1 LAAYPTTLATL
12 QGGMDSMLRD
22 PTGCFEQASSSNYPN
37 VLSLQYLKEHNVG
50 NPELTRRGKELLAAG
65 YAKLTGYECKQ
76 RGFEWWGADPG
87 HEALTAYGLLQFRDM
102 AEVHDVDR
110 ELVSRSRDWL
120 MARRDGKGSFQKST
134 KALDSFGSAPQHVT
148 DAYIV
153 WALSEAGESGIDTE
167 LKHVTELA
175 EKSDDAYVVALA
187 AASAINNKQE
197 PLGRKLLDKLVA
209 AQAADG
215 HLDGKEGSITRSS
228 GQSLAIETT
237 ALAALAWLKLPDYH
251 ARANKAIDWI
261 VKSRS
266 GGGFGTTQATIL
278 ALKALVARS
287 KANRV
292 TLTAGELVVKRGRDV
307 IATQPFAADAT
318 QTITL
323 GDFEGRLTTGENRL
337 TISLTGN
344 NEMPYSIDVSYR
356 ARTPNSHAD
365 CPVRLSTELDSADV
379 KAGQTVSLAAKLTNT
394 ADAGQPMTVAIL
406 GLPAGL
412 QPRPDQLEELKK
424 VGTIDY
430 YETRAREVILY
441 WRDLE
446 PKQEVPI
453 RLDLVAE
460 WPGKYT
466 APASRAYL
474 YYTPEQKHWVQPLRI
489 AIAR

>member
-1 LAAYPTTLATL
+1 
-12 QGGMDSMLRD
+12 M
-22 PTGCFEQASSSNYPN
+22 
-37 VLSLQYLKEHNVG
+37 
-50 NPELTRRGKELLAAG
+50 
-65 YAKLTGYECKQ
+65 
-76 RGFEWWGADPG
+76 
-87 HEALTAYGLLQFRDM
+87 
-102 AEVHDVDR
+102 
-110 ELVSRSRDWL
+110 
-120 MARRDGKGSFQKST
+120 
-134 KALDSFGSAPQHVT
+134 
-148 DAYIV
+148 
-153 WALSEAGESGIDTE
+153 SEAGETGIDAE

-175 EKSDDAYVVALA
+175 QKSEDAYVVALA
-187 AASAINNKQE
+187 AASAINSKQE
-197 PLGRKLLDKLVA
+197 TAGRKLLDKLVQI
-209 AQAADG
+209 QAADG

-228 GQSLAIETT
+228 GQSLAVETT

-278 ALKALVARS
+278 ALKALVVHS

-292 TLTAGELVVKRGRDV
+292 TLTAGDLVVKRGRDV

-318 QTITL
+318 QAITL
-323 GDFEGRLTTGENRL
+323 GDFEGQLTTGENRL
-337 TISLTGN
+337 TISLTGE
-344 NEMPYSIDVSYR
+344 NEMPYSIDISYR

-365 CPVRLSTELDSADV
+365 CPVRLTTELSRADA
-379 KAGQTVSLAAKLTNT
+379 KAGETVSLAAKLTNT
-394 ADAGQPMTVAIL
+394 TDAGQPMTVAIL

-412 QPRPDQLEELKK
+412 QPRPDQLDELKK
-424 VGTIDY
+424 AGTIDY

-446 PKQEVPI
+446 PKQEIPV

-474 YYTPEQKHWVQPLRI
+474 YYTPEQKQWVEPLRI